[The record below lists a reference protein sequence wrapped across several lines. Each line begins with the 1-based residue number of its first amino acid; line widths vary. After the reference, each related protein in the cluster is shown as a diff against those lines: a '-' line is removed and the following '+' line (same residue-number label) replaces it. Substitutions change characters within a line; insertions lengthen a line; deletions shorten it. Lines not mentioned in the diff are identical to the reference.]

1 MQAMIKYIF
10 NPGSYPKN
18 INFVLLLLRIT
29 GGAFMLTHG
38 LGKFS
43 ILFGDGPIKF
53 ADPIGVGETAS
64 LALAVFAEVFCSILL
79 ILGLATRLAAI
90 PLLITMLVAAF
101 IVHANDG
108 FGRQELPL
116 LYGVIYLTIA
126 FARAGNI
133 SIDHWIYK
141 KQVRF
146 THAAQIKTLS

>member
-1 MQAMIKYIF
+1 MQTMIRNIF

-18 INFVLLLLRIT
+18 INLALLLLRVS

-43 ILFGDGPIKF
+43 MLFSGNPIKF
-53 ADPIGVGETAS
+53 ANPIGLGETAS

-79 ILGLATRLAAI
+79 ILGLTTRFAAI
-90 PLLITMLVAAF
+90 PLIITMLVAAL

-126 FARAGNI
+126 ITGAGNL
-133 SIDHWIYK
+133 SFDHWIFK
-141 KQVRF
+141 KTRPGL
-146 THAAQIKTLS
+146 KKK